1 MTPPGRA
8 PSVND
13 IRQAQAANQA
23 ARRPPTPPPP
33 DPAVLATGALPPSTP
48 DTLATATE
56 DDDEEYAHLIPLQRR
71 YAQLATGDPVRPPL
85 RDQLIRG
92 YLPVAEHLARR
103 YAGRGEPLDD
113 LRQIATVG
121 LINAIDRFE
130 PDRGSHFLAFAVPT
144 ITGELRRYFRDHG
157 WSTQVPRRLKD
168 LHLAIRS
175 AQAELSQQRD
185 HPPRPSDIA
194 DHLAVSTTE
203 VIAALHA
210 AEAYK
215 SSSLDEMLHDGQATP
230 AAEKCLGT
238 PDIQINLVDDRET
251 LRPTVQ
257 LMVAVMGCWSVRA
270 RRLWRIVLARPGG
283 RSVRPQQ
290 CGRCECSAL
299 CASLGRANYGTMC
312 CGFRCPAARL
322 SAFGPPRALWWVDFP
337 SSVKRGEGRFRSGRF
352 CRWPVASAGRLSGG
366 RQIRYGHRAGPIPTG
381 KRPPQPLDAARA

>member
-1 MTPPGRA
+1 MSEFEVTAPTGACSIALYANTQTLRYVRGMLEGYVSDDTASITSRISPPGRA

-33 DPAVLATGALPPSTP
+33 DPAVLAAGALPPSTP

-71 YAQLATGDPVRPPL
+71 YAQLATDDPARPPL

-113 LRQIATVG
+113 LSQIATVG

-130 PDRGSHFLAFAVPT
+130 PNRGSHFLAFAVPT
-144 ITGELRRYFRDHG
+144 ITGELRRYFRDHS
-157 WSTQVPRRLKD
+157 WSTHVPRRLKD

-175 AQAELSQQRD
+175 AQAELSQRRD

-210 AEAYK
+210 AEAYR

-251 LRPTVQ
+251 LRPLLAELGPRERTI
-257 LMVAVMGCWSVRA
+257 LMLRFFHHCTQAQIAQHIGVTQMQVS
-270 RRLWRIVLARPGG
+270 RLLRHILTF
-283 RSVRPQQ
+283 
-290 CGRCECSAL
+290 L
-299 CASLGRANYGTMC
+299 H
-312 CGFRCPAARL
+312 
-322 SAFGPPRALWWVDFP
+322 
-337 SSVKRGEGRFRSGRF
+337 
-352 CRWPVASAGRLSGG
+352 
-366 RQIRYGHRAGPIPTG
+366 HRATG
-381 KRPPQPLDAARA
+381 SPHPVRPPQPATTNRRRATRRVPGYGLRESAAPLQR